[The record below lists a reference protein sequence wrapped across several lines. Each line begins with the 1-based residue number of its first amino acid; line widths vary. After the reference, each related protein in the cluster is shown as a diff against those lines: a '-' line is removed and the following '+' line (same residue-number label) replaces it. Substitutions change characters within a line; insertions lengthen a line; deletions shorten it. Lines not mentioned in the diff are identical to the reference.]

1 MLSKKA
7 IIEVNANFHHLSG
20 ESLFDGDKSQ
30 FKEYR
35 KKWDE
40 WPRNFYVGEFPLFL
54 DIEVTNECNLHCP
67 FCQYAGMR
75 GKVKKG
81 RITTGIIKKII
92 DEGADHGLYGVKFNI
107 WGEPL
112 LHPKIHEF
120 VKYAKQK
127 GLIDVYFN
135 TNAMLLDEG
144 ASRKLIAAGLDRISI
159 SFEGYTK
166 SVYEKYRVGSNYEKV
181 LSNIENL
188 QALKKKLEVKY
199 PKIRVQTVMLPD
211 LENSF
216 QEYRDFWALRA
227 DEVGFLDYEDI
238 NVKEGIRHSWACPQ
252 IWQRMG
258 IWWDGTLSPCNKDFK
273 ALLSLGNVR
282 DISIKEAWN
291 CKKLNSLRQAH
302 KNGKAFEV
310 STCDTCQLRN
320 SQILMAK
327 KRGQEI

>member
-7 IIEVNANFHHLSG
+7 IIEVNANFHHLS
-20 ESLFDGDKSQ
+20 ERAYLMAINPNLKNT
-30 FKEYR
+30 E
-35 KKWDE
+35 
-40 WPRNFYVGEFPLFL
+40 RNGMSGPGILCREFPLFL

-216 QEYRDFWALRA
+216 QEYRDFWALR
-227 DEVGFLDYEDI
+227 G
-238 NVKEGIRHSWACPQ
+238 
-252 IWQRMG
+252 
-258 IWWDGTLSPCNKDFK
+258 
-273 ALLSLGNVR
+273 
-282 DISIKEAWN
+282 
-291 CKKLNSLRQAH
+291 
-302 KNGKAFEV
+302 
-310 STCDTCQLRN
+310 
-320 SQILMAK
+320 
-327 KRGQEI
+327 